1 MPGAVHAT
9 DGTHC
14 TKHHALLAQLVE
26 QATLNRQVIGSNP
39 MRRIFFLILGAID
52 TATECSAGVVSI

>member
-1 MPGAVHAT
+1 
-9 DGTHC
+9 
-14 TKHHALLAQLVE
+14 
-26 QATLNRQVIGSNP
+26 